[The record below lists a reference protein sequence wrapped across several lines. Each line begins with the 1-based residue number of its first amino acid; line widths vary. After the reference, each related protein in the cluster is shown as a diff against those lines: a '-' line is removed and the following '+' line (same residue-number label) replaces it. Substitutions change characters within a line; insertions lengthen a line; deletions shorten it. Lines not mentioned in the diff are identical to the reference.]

1 MSVADQKIDQVLVIV
16 NDDVIT
22 ESEFRAESRA
32 LVSEFRARGAPLP
45 SQRIFNRRVLDKLI
59 REKVLMQRAAER
71 GIRVNDA
78 EVDAAIEEIA
88 RSNGGN
94 VVQLRERLAETGLD
108 YGDFRSNL
116 VTQLTIRNL
125 VDREI
130 TRTIQ
135 VSDAEIDQYLES
147 DTAAVDSATLEFD
160 LSHILLAL
168 TGDESEAEVAAM
180 VVRAQEIRAEI
191 EAGLEF
197 ETAAARFSD
206 SPDGVEGGKLGWR
219 SEDQL
224 PGLFVDALKRT
235 TSGDITEVLR
245 SPRGVHILKLNS
257 RRGGTSN
264 VITQYRVR
272 HILLIPNVLSKE
284 PEVRARL
291 ERLRSRILAGEEFEQ
306 IARLH
311 SEDIGTRP
319 KGGEMDW
326 ISPGD
331 TVLEF
336 EQAIESLKPGE
347 ISLPVQTRYGIHL
360 IEVLESREVDVG
372 DQQRRSEAARRLRAR
387 KIDERYEQW
396 VNELR
401 DQAFIEFRVTAE
413 ELE

>member
-1 MSVADQKIDQVLVIV
+1 
-16 NDDVIT
+16 
-22 ESEFRAESRA
+22 
-32 LVSEFRARGAPLP
+32 
-45 SQRIFNRRVLDKLI
+45 
-59 REKVLMQRAAER
+59 MQRAAER

-347 ISLPVQTRYGIHL
+347 VSLPVQTRYGIHL